1 MNSKKFLMTSLS
13 AFLIAGS
20 LSVSASSAKAEV
32 SRESRTN
39 LPQTQSIVYDINK
52 DLTREEVQQ
61 RVEKISESYNLD
73 EPFSKEDA
81 EFVVTYISPASDV
94 YEPEP
99 QPETPSGAST
109 LGINF
114 YKGTSSVSFKKSKKS
129 NGVGVT
135 FSGKVSSHLN
145 QISPADQWF
154 AGKTT
159 ASITSGK
166 SKITKIKTVV
176 SQNTFG
182 LIGNSG
188 TYIGL
193 VHKSSLTS
201 ESGKKSSKN
210 TMDLKKKYT
219 ALLVT
224 YASTTAYVKVYTNTG
239 SFNLYGF

>member
-1 MNSKKFLMTSLS
+1 MNSKKILITSLS
-13 AFLIAGS
+13 AFLISGS
-20 LSVSASSAKAEV
+20 LSVSASSAKAEE
-32 SRESRTN
+32 SREPGTN
-39 LPQTQSIVYDINK
+39 LPQTQSIVYDTNK
-52 DLTREEVQQ
+52 DLTQEEVQQ
-61 RVEKISESYNLD
+61 RVEKISESYDLD

-99 QPETPSGAST
+99 QPETPSGVST
-109 LGINF
+109 LGIHF
-114 YKGTSSVSFKKSKKS
+114 YKGTDSKSFKKSKKS
-129 NGVGVT
+129 SGVGVT
-135 FSGKVSSHLN
+135 FSGKVTSHLN
-145 QISPADQWF
+145 AINPADQWF

-166 SKITKIKTVV
+166 SKVTKIKTVV

-182 LIGNSG
+182 FIGNSG

-210 TMDLKKKYT
+210 TMDSKKKYT